1 MQDGFSEYDLEVI
14 SELIRKGYVIN
25 KDGTFRTAIPI
36 YSAKQYDEILAR
48 IDTVI
53 EDRLQAIVE
62 EMDNC
67 ACEILSAHTP
77 NHLQDQVRDIA
88 GFDKFVNAISI
99 PATLLLERG
108 VLHTDWHPL
117 EMPTT
122 FAVLN
127 D

>member
-67 ACEILSAHTP
+67 ACEILSAHT
-77 NHLQDQVRDIA
+77 
-88 GFDKFVNAISI
+88 
-99 PATLLLERG
+99 
-108 VLHTDWHPL
+108 
-117 EMPTT
+117 
-122 FAVLN
+122 
-127 D
+127 